1 MYQRDVDEEEAS
13 SASACAKTAVLAVAA
28 VVAHP
33 LTAVTSTF
41 GRCLG
46 RLRRGQFDEEH
57 QRALLSCHSTDEHVL
72 DASPAMIELR
82 RRVMQSDTAP
92 VTRWK
97 QRKLQ
102 EKAKRQQRDRKA
114 LADAT
119 AALDELLGASPIPV
133 GDCGVRLEDVRRLS
147 VDELLA
153 LTPATEEAPEQTGG
167 DVEEDKA
174 DMTKDGARLREWLA
188 AIDSPRAGEYRAY
201 AKHMERHGFH
211 SLADLAQLGEADV
224 EQAMS
229 EVGIAKFAHRLR
241 IRKAIR
247 ELHGAQ
253 PEPASVAA

>member
-1 MYQRDVDEEEAS
+1 MYQRGVDEEEAS

-72 DASPAMIELR
+72 DAPPAMIELR

-119 AALDELLGASPIPV
+119 AALDELLGASPTPV
-133 GDCGVRLEDVRRLS
+133 GDYGVRLEDVRRLS

-174 DMTKDGARLREWLA
+174 D
-188 AIDSPRAGEYRAY
+188 
-201 AKHMERHGFH
+201 RHGFH

-247 ELHGAQ
+247 ELHSAQ